1 MTPETV
7 IDVLRRALEMG
18 GIVAGP
24 ILLVALFIGVVVS
37 ILQATTQINDM
48 ALVFIPKILGAVL
61 VISFFGSWMIQMY
74 VDFTRQMLLSLPL
87 MMR

>member
-24 ILLVALFIGVVVS
+24 IVLVALVTGLAVS
-37 ILQATTQINDM
+37 ILQATTQINDT
-48 ALVFIPKILGAVL
+48 ALVFIPKILAAVL
-61 VISFFGSWMIQMY
+61 VISLFGSWMIQMY
-74 VDFTRQMLLSLPL
+74 VDFTRQMLLSLPH
-87 MMR
+87 MVG